1 MTDVKKQ
8 TDNNGIHYSF
18 QIVDVVPAVV
28 GNVFA
33 RAVAHEWQVS
43 NGVHQNGG
51 GQMSS
56 QNGNSTA
63 VSNSISSSKGSKL
76 FMIFQHRRRSQLVI
90 DFTLLFPSLQ
100 LQRILVNTSQYF
112 FKCQKIKRQST
123 HLNQPISWKLV
134 FQMVRQAEAVH
145 TVYFIILGNQ
155 HLHLQL
161 YMHFYIHSC
170 FSSFR
175 LYQKLREYRGLPTD
189 CHCI

>member
-8 TDNNGIHYSF
+8 TDNHGINYSF

-63 VSNSISSSKGSKL
+63 VSNSISSSKGRKH

-90 DFTLLFPSLQ
+90 DFTLHSPSLQ

-134 FQMVRQAEAVH
+134 FQMVRQAGAIH
-145 TVYFIILGNQ
+145 TVCFIIIVVLSI
-155 HLHLQL
+155 
-161 YMHFYIHSC
+161 YFDIHFC
-170 FSSFR
+170 FERFR
-175 LYQKLREYRGLPTD
+175 LYQKLREYRGLSTD